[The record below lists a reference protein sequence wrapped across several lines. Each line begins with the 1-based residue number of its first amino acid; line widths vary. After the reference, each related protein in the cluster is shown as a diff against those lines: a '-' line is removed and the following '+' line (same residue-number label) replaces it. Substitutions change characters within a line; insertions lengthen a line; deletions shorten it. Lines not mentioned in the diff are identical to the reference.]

1 MFTRVIILLVWLMVL
16 LPHDLK
22 PILDGRTSPIFLTT
36 TYTFTD
42 YEWAYGD
49 VYFKAGFNVPSGK
62 HAILDITQ
70 PVMGQVDLRNSGTL
84 LLRGPLV
91 FGNIN
96 LGGGNENVFLSGGTI
111 SAATGYTT
119 PLSLAFNCN
128 LTLTNQL
135 QVTTDTVMD
144 FNGHSFNLSGGSVQG
159 ILKMNDQLAARTFTV
174 RNATVIGLEDNLST
188 FGPRLRVEPFAPVMM
203 GGPAAGTLHTYDF
216 ANSLLYF
223 SAANA
228 ITFDVSNTI
237 TVTGYKLQLSGVSD
251 LACARNT
258 TGTVNIYT
266 SMIVNNLT
274 QATIG
279 PHVKLNFSPQY
290 LLSDNRYLQLPVNS
304 SLKFVDSDL
313 SFDRRMSFMLSPFIV
328 EGTMNLTATSTG
340 SIEQTFTMGDPTI
353 VAPGTAAKYDL
364 ILDIQPNSHLI
375 VNTAKIV
382 NGNAYN

>member
-1 MFTRVIILLVWLMVL
+1 MFTKVIILLVGLMVL

-22 PILDGRTSPIFLTT
+22 PILDGRTSPIFVST

-49 VYFKAGFNVPSGK
+49 VFFKEGFNVPSGK
-62 HAILDITQ
+62 RAILDITQ
-70 PVMGQVDLRNSGTL
+70 PVTGRVDLRGTGIL

-96 LGGGNENVFLSGGTI
+96 LGNENEDVFFSGGTI
-111 SAATGYTT
+111 SAATNYTK

-135 QVTTDTVMD
+135 QVTTDAVLD
-144 FNGHSFNLSGGSVQG
+144 FNGHTFNFSGGSVQG
-159 ILKMNDQLAARTFTV
+159 MLKINDATTARTCKV
-174 RNATVIGLEDNLST
+174 RNATIVGLEDNLST
-188 FGPRLRVEPFAPVMM
+188 FGPRLRVAPFSSEAM
-203 GGPAAGTLHTYDF
+203 GGPSAGTYHTYDF
-216 ANSLLYF
+216 ENSLLYF

-237 TVTGYKLQLSGVSD
+237 TVTGYKLQLSGVTD

-258 TGTVNIYT
+258 KGTINIYT
-266 SMIVNNLT
+266 SMIINNLT

-279 PHVKLNFSPQY
+279 PQVKLNFSPQY
-290 LLSDNRYLQLPVNS
+290 LLSNNWYLQLPVNS
-304 SLKFVDSDL
+304 SLKFIDSDL

-340 SIEQTFTMGDPTI
+340 SVEQTFTMGDPTI
-353 VAPGTAAKYDL
+353 VDPGNAAKYDL

-375 VNTAKIV
+375 VNTAKII
-382 NGNAYN
+382 NGNGYN